1 LGKYLDEIKQALLA
15 SKSAMGNFI
24 SKFYGISRN
33 HHLLEKRE
41 QESAPM
47 EKFTKKSIFA
57 LFAAHFFAPVALQN
71 RQKNSCFSLKNFLYC
86 VTRFF
91 TKIILLK

>member
-24 SKFYGISRN
+24 TKFYDISRN

-41 QESAPM
+41 QERTPM
-47 EKFTKKSIFA
+47 EK
-57 LFAAHFFAPVALQN
+57 
-71 RQKNSCFSLKNFLYC
+71 
-86 VTRFF
+86 
-91 TKIILLK
+91 LLAMLIK